1 MRRTKDE
8 WLFVFRQQEKSGL
21 SIAQFC
27 RENDI
32 PAGRFYSARSRYRSS
47 SKPEKVKA
55 AGTAADTEMPET
67 CFVPV
72 SVVEDAKIVEEVYSE
87 TRASFTFS
95 ECRSCRS
102 SAQEE
107 ENLEMIC
114 NGLHFILPARH
125 SEQNLLR
132 LLKAC
137 SRL

>member
-1 MRRTKDE
+1 MKRTKDE
-8 WLFVFRQQEKSGL
+8 WLFVFRQQEESGL

-47 SKPEKVKA
+47 SKSENMKA
-55 AGTAADTEMPET
+55 AATTADTETMET

-72 SVVEDAKIVEEVYSE
+72 SVVEDEKAVEEVYPE
-87 TRASFTFS
+87 AGASFLFS

-102 SAQEE
+102 SGQEE